1 MQRIYLQTIYF
12 VHIIKTE
19 GNVCSILTMF
29 KSAYIPKKT
38 KNKKNLTIDIFKI
51 RNGLHFMN
59 EEGND

>member
-1 MQRIYLQTIYF
+1 MFVASELCLNQRIYLKKQ
-12 VHIIKTE
+12 
-19 GNVCSILTMF
+19 
-29 KSAYIPKKT
+29 KT